1 MVNNTC
7 SELNIRLSI
16 FRYLKQITDQYS
28 LTLFVNDPA
37 TQDDENQMAELA
49 KYLFAQVTPDDGPQ
63 TPNCLLHQL
72 VTFHLYSRKQVLE
85 PLTENNDTPMLW
97 LREMTRQLRW
107 DIQHTTTAFNL
118 IAIYDFER
126 LTDIEDFRQT
136 GDYTKIQATVSG
148 NPALIPGTGFYV
160 TLGTGPQSFSQEE
173 PRRMTWSMQFRHFA
187 PENMIWAPRG

>member
-16 FRYLKQITDQYS
+16 FRFLKQITDQYN
-28 LTLFVNDPA
+28 LTLFVNDPS

-49 KYLFAQVTPDDGPQ
+49 KYCFVRFAIDDGPA
-63 TPNCLLHQL
+63 TPDCLLHQL
-72 VTFHLYSRKQVLE
+72 VTFHVYSRKQVLE
-85 PLTENNDTPMLW
+85 PITEYNDTPMLW

-118 IAIYDFER
+118 IAMYDFER
-126 LTDIEDFRQT
+126 LTEIQDFLKT
-136 GDYTKIQATVSG
+136 GDYTKIQAALSG

-160 TLGTGPQSFSQEE
+160 TLGAGPQFFFQEE
-173 PRRMTWSMQFRHFA
+173 PRRATWSMQFRHFA
-187 PENMIWAPRG
+187 PENMVWGPRG